1 MLDQQTTL
9 LIEIP
14 PNVAQQEVWDTE
26 ERLKQVE
33 GVTTEL
39 QEPKDLIAATL
50 LLIHIVGPY
59 MGQAVAVATG
69 IKATRDLAQILYDFL
84 HPAEKEKT
92 SEQGKKRVV
101 IIKKEKGKEKRI
113 GLYNLSP
120 KEIEEV
126 IEKVLK
132 L

>member
-1 MLDQQTTL
+1 MSYQQTTL

-14 PNVAQQEVWDTE
+14 SDVAQQEVWDTE
-26 ERLKQVE
+26 ERLRQVE

-50 LLIHIVGPY
+50 LLIHFVGPY
-59 MGQAVAVATG
+59 VSQAVAIASG

-92 SEQGKKRVV
+92 GEQGKNKVV
-101 IIKKEKGKEKRI
+101 LVKKDVRI
-113 GLYNLSP
+113 ELYNLSP
-120 KEIEEV
+120 EE
-126 IEKVLK
+126 IEKVLE